1 MCKKNYFEFAKADYM
16 MLSNVPDYNELYDNK
31 VSLYC
36 QCIEKLMKGLIIC
49 ETNEVPDRTHKLQ
62 VLAKKLMDK
71 EDYNF
76 LKKYRGTLNILTNA
90 YFDRRYPGDGYYE
103 LDEEEY
109 LEIKEESEELIAILR
124 ALIPG
129 DENFY
134 KTNRIR

>member
-16 MLSNVPDYNELYDNK
+16 MLSSVPDYKELYDNK

-36 QCIEKLMKGLIIC
+36 QCIEKLLKGLIIY

-71 EDYNF
+71 GNYDF
-76 LKKYRGTLNILTNA
+76 LKSYRGTLNILTNA

-103 LDEEEY
+103 LDEDEY
-109 LEIKEESEELIAILR
+109 LDIKNTSEELISILR
-124 ALIPG
+124 DLIPA
-129 DENFY
+129 DEEFY
-134 KTNRIR
+134 KTNTIK